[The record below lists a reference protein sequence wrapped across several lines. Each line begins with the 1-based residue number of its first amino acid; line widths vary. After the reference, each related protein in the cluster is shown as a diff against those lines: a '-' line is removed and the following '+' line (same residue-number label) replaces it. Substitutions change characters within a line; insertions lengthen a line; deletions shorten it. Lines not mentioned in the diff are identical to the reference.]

1 MLNMSAVNSRLM
13 GSRIGIRLAMRRS
26 LNTVH
31 GVRPALRPRL
41 PSSDSSVPLKA
52 APQGSWNCPVGE
64 NFDDTGT
71 FPEAVHAAFTVVF
84 GLPVSDESCR
94 LSPLPVM
101 MLNGRPELNSI
112 SGADVQSLRKALA
125 KPPPPTCPV

>member
-13 GSRIGIRLAMRRS
+13 RSRIGMRLAMRRS
-26 LNTVH
+26 LNTVQ

-52 APQGSWNCPVGE
+52 APQGSWNCPVEE
-64 NFDDTGT
+64 NFDATGT
-71 FPEAVHAAFTVVF
+71 FPEAVHAAFTVVL
-84 GLPVSDESCR
+84 GLHVSDESCR

-101 MLNGRPELNSI
+101 MLKGRSELNSI
-112 SGADVQSLRKALA
+112 NGANVQAIRK
-125 KPPPPTCPV
+125 P